1 MAVRIRLSG
10 SDDAGCGGAAAG
22 LTMGAVVAGRV
33 SSEAEVGSPDETMVS
48 DTRLLRTRD
57 RRA

>member
-1 MAVRIRLSG
+1 MAVRIRFSG
-10 SDDAGCGGAAAG
+10 SDDAGCGGGAAG

-33 SSEAEVGSPDETMVS
+33 SSVAVVVTPDEAMVS